1 MTRKMTK
8 TAARYWTEDEDNC
21 LIKYYPL
28 SSWDEILNML
38 PNRSRT
44 AITARASH
52 LGLKKDSYFW
62 PKADIDILVNNYG
75 KCSIEEL
82 CELFEVKHTHSSI
95 QTKAQKMNLTT
106 SIIWTDEEIE
116 ILKNTYSV
124 LPIEDI
130 LKLLPNRTYNGIIG
144 MAGKLCIS
152 SKTHLSTVYSDSEIN
167 FIKEN
172 WTEYS
177 DVQLAE
183 MLGRSRGSVKNQRHK
198 FDLLRQER
206 DRDLT
211 YDSLGKFLRGNIYN
225 WKLESMK
232 QCNYQC
238 ILTGSKEF
246 EIHHLYSFHIILN
259 EFIDKYNIIVKT
271 NINDYSRDELDE
283 IIKNFNNF
291 HNRYPLGI
299 CLSKDL
305 HILFHYK
312 YGKNNTPDQFQ
323 EFLNDYKSGKYN

>member
-1 MTRKMTK
+1 MARKMTK
-8 TAARYWTEDEDNC
+8 TAARYWTEDEDNY
-21 LIKYYPL
+21 LIKYYPI

-44 AITARASH
+44 AITARASY
-52 LGLKKDSYFW
+52 LGISKENYFW
-62 PKADIDILVNNYG
+62 PKADIDILINNYG
-75 KCSIEEL
+75 KIPIEEL
-82 CELFEVKHTHSSI
+82 CELFEVKHTYSSI

-116 ILKNTYSV
+116 ILKNTYSI
-124 LPIEDI
+124 LPIEDVI
-130 LKLLPNRTYNGIIG
+130 RLLPNRTYNGIIT
-144 MAGKLCIS
+144 MAGKLGIL
-152 SKTHLSTVYSDSEIN
+152 SKTHLSTVYSEMEIN

-172 WTEYS
+172 WIEYS

-183 MLGRSRGSVKNQRHK
+183 ILGRSRGSIKNQRHK
-198 FDLLRQER
+198 FGLLRQEK

-232 QCNYQC
+232 QCSYQC
-238 ILTGSKEF
+238 VITGSKDF
-246 EIHHLYSFHIILN
+246 EIHHLYSFHSILD
-259 EFIDKYNIIVKT
+259 EFIDKYNIPIKS
-271 NINDYSRDELDE
+271 NINDYDKDELSE
-283 IIKNFNNF
+283 IVKKFNIY
-291 HNRYPLGI
+291 HSRYPLGV

-312 YGKNNTPDQFQ
+312 YGKNNTPEQFQ
-323 EFLNDYKSGKYN
+323 EFLIDYKSS